1 MIAAADHDDASH
13 LKEAYGVFVCG
24 LRLRQAKIGYLLPLA
39 LVPAALS
46 LDYFVYPEL
55 LGALITSRL
64 LCNLALAPCYI
75 MLFTR
80 LGPRNLFWLGNA
92 WLMSPM
98 LIICW
103 MIYASEG
110 ANSPYYAGLN
120 LVMLAGC
127 LLTTYNAR
135 RASVFCG
142 FTIVC
147 ATRRP
152 AISTGLPRRPRR
164 SINRRCCTEAF
175 CSTIFTFSLPPAPSA
190 SHRAISVHDGASRIF
205 ACAMNWTR
213 RTCGS
218 PPP

>member
-1 MIAAADHDDASH
+1 MIAAAEQNDSSQ
-13 LKEAYGVFVCG
+13 LTEAYGLFVRG

-55 LGALITSRL
+55 LGALLKSRL
-64 LCNLALAPCYI
+64 LCNLALLPCYL

-80 LGPRNLFWLGNA
+80 YGPRNLSWLGNL
-92 WLMSPM
+92 WLMAPM
-98 LIICW
+98 LVICW

-135 RASVFCG
+135 RATVFCG
-142 FTIVC
+142 FTVVSYGVAC
-147 ATRRP
+147 YLHKLA
-152 AISTGLPRRPRR
+152 
-164 SINRRCCTEAF
+164 
-175 CSTIFTFSLPPAPSA
+175 PPASTLHKSTLCNGSLLFNNIYFLIA
-190 SHRAISVHDGASRIF
+190 TGAVSVTSCYFGA
-205 ACAMNWTR
+205 R
-213 RTCGS
+213 RRFEDFRLRHE
-218 PPP
+218 